1 MKTIILD
8 IIIGFLLALGLMVT
22 FNPDSVYL
30 MGLIHP
36 ESSARIMVEDLK

>member
-1 MKTIILD
+1 V
-8 IIIGFLLALGLMVT
+8 GLVIT
-22 FNPDSVYL
+22 FTPDSVYL